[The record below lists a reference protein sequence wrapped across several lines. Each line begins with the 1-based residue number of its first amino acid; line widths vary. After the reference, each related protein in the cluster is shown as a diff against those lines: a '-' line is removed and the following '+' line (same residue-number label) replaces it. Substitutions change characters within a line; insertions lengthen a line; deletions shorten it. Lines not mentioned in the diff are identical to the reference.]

1 MCSFSKPSIPPPQA
15 PPAPEPTPPTP
26 PVVVQAT
33 TKRNAPKMAESAS
46 AIGLDTKVEKAN
58 STSVRKKR
66 GRGSLRIPL
75 TSSGLAGSGI
85 NFPTA

>member
-75 TSSGLAGSGI
+75 ASSGLSGSGV

>member
-1 MCSFSKPSIPPPQA
+1 MCSFSKPSIP

-26 PVVVQAT
+26 PVVAQAT
-33 TKRNAPKMAESAS
+33 TKKNAPKMAESTS
-46 AIGLDTKVEKAN
+46 TVEKAD
-58 STSVRKKR
+58 STNVRKKR

-75 TSSGLAGSGI
+75 TSSGLSGSGV

>member
-1 MCSFSKPSIPPPQA
+1 MCSFSKPSIPPPQP

-33 TKRNAPKMAESAS
+33 TKKNAPKMAESTS
-46 AIGLDTKVEKAN
+46 TIGLDTKVEKAN
-58 STSVRKKR
+58 SINVRKKR

-75 TSSGLAGSGI
+75 TSSGLSSSGV